1 MGILDRLL
9 TPATTKEAKSF
20 SLNGSIHAPNY
31 FAIFSL
37 PKSPLTTPQSK
48 LHAVDSGGGN
58 AEPGYSI
65 DVIGGKYD
73 SEVFTQAQRYDDGH
87 EFALPNKGELY
98 YHKPQSTNY
107 LSPNGDQVNVNYTS
121 ENTYLKTFTP

>member
-1 MGILDRLL
+1 MGILDKLL
-9 TPATTKEAKSF
+9 NPTISESGSF
-20 SLNGSIHAPNY
+20 ISNGSIYAPNY
-31 FAIFSL
+31 VVANGDV
-37 PKSPLTTPQSK
+37 PKSQLATPQSK
-48 LHAVDSGGGN
+48 LHAVDVGGGN

-98 YHKPQSTNY
+98 YHKPQSTTY
-107 LSPNGDQVNVNYTS
+107 LSPSGDQVTVKYTS